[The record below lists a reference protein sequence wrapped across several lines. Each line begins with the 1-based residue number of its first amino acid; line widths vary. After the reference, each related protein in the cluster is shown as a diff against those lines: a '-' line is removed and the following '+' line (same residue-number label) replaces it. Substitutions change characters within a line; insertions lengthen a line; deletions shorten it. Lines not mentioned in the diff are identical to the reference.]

1 MANIEQAIRSSYSNL
16 SGRGCY
22 FLLARFSQGNEMD
35 QLHASTHCASRVN
48 STVDEIRSPQACKV
62 FVRATGRMT
71 RIMEQIDG
79 MWITSWLS
87 RCLIFTPSSEGR
99 SEGEAPL
106 TNTNNDGDV
115 VPHVALYLGSV
126 LKRRRRNT
134 AFGRFG

>member
-22 FLLARFSQGNEMD
+22 FLLARFSQGNEID

-71 RIMEQIDG
+71 RIMEQKIDG
-79 MWITSWLS
+79 MWVSIM
-87 RCLIFTPSSEGR
+87 
-99 SEGEAPL
+99 
-106 TNTNNDGDV
+106 V
-115 VPHVALYLGSV
+115 VALSDLHTNV
-126 LKRRRRNT
+126 FRRAIKRERHH
-134 AFGRFG
+134 